1 MGEGVLISL
10 FLREINFNTRVQ
22 DADRVTSKLSDK
34 GYHYFT
40 LRKSRLY
47 SNICIDFFFF
57 LTI

>member
-47 SNICIDFFFF
+47 SNICIDFFF
-57 LTI
+57 